1 KVFQNQVIHCDAGPS
16 IVRAYPVTDDG
27 AGYKASIV
35 NILDGSKRNN
45 WFRPADVCVAPD
57 DSLFVTDW
65 YDPGVGGHA
74 QRDSNRG
81 RIFRV
86 APLTLPSP
94 PGGEGRVRGGQYRV
108 PKFDFTT
115 ADGAA
120 EALKNPNLAVRY
132 LASRVLHAMK
142 EKAEPALLKLWQSDN
157 PRFRARALWL
167 LGKIDDCGIQPVEL
181 ALKDPDP
188 DIRITGLRLGRQ
200 LNLNV
205 MALTKQLAHDASP
218 QV

>member
-1 KVFQNQVIHCDAGPS
+1 
-16 IVRAYPVTDDG
+16 
-27 AGYKASIV
+27 
-35 NILDGSKRNN
+35 
-45 WFRPADVCVAPD
+45 PADVCVAPD
-57 DSLFVTDW
+57 GSLFVTDW

-94 PGGEGRVRGGQYRV
+94 PGGEGRVRGVKHNV
-108 PKFDFTT
+108 PRFDCKT

-132 LASRVLHAMK
+132 LAWTALHAMK
-142 EKAEPALLKLWQSDN
+142 EKAEPALLGLWKSDN

-167 LGKIDDCGIQPVEL
+167 LGKIEGRGEHYVDL
-181 ALKDPDP
+181 ALKDADP
-188 DIRITGLRLGRQ
+188 DIRITGLRLARQ
-200 LNLNV
+200 IGLDIPTV
-205 MALTKQLAHDASP
+205 VKQVVRDESP
-218 QV
+218 QVRR